1 MLDIS
6 AEKLAEL
13 KGKGFLFMKD
23 KENFNVRLLI
33 PAGITEADKVIKMCE
48 IANKYGSGVVMPT
61 VRLSLEIPGIKY
73 EDIENVMKECDE
85 AGIIYGGTGAKVRP
99 VVTCKGSMCK
109 WGLIDTQKIGME
121 IHDNYFPA
129 PAPHKFKIN
138 VTGCPNNCAKVQFN
152 DLGIMGAPNGMVKI
166 FIGGRAGRSIVPG
179 IEVGRIKAENVL
191 KAVDIC
197 LEFYRAHGKA
207 KERFCVTLDRV
218 RDTEEYNSFIESL
231 KALA

>member
-6 AEKLAEL
+6 AERLAEL

-23 KENFNVRLLI
+23 QENFNVRLVI
-33 PAGITEADKVIKMCE
+33 PAGIIEADKVVKMCE
-48 IANKYGSGVVMPT
+48 IAKKYGKGVVMPT
-61 VRLSLEIPGIKY
+61 VRLSLEVPGIKY
-73 EDIENVMKECDE
+73 EDIENVMRECDE

-99 VVTCKGSMCK
+99 VVTCKGTECK

-121 IHDNYFPA
+121 IHNEYFPTS
-129 PAPHKFKIN
+129 APHKFKIN

-166 FIGGRAGRSIVPG
+166 FVGGRAGRSVVPG
-179 IEVGRIKAENVL
+179 TEVGRIKAENVL

-197 LEFYRAHGKA
+197 LEFFRAHGKT
-207 KERFCVTLDRV
+207 KERFCVTLERMK
-218 RDTEEYNSFIESL
+218 DTEEYKSFVDSL
-231 KALA
+231 LALA